1 LGTKAK
7 IAGRDGGQALV
18 ILESVRDAGAG
29 RATLLC
35 GAAIL
40 ALLGAILLLNPG
52 GRPAAG
58 ASNAASEPAATAL
71 DPDELARISVEVTPQ
86 VARRVE
92 RLRELRFEQVPHPRV
107 VDSSFLNRLGERELE
122 RSGGTAGVHVD
133 EAETRIVGLLDRSE
147 QLEDA
152 YGTTGDLA
160 AAAYD
165 TDTDRLYV
173 IGDAVAPNRALI
185 EFVIAHELNHAL
197 EDERF
202 GLPRGEGS
210 DDAALAAIALSEG
223 TATSL
228 MTDYGSEYIAPLDLL
243 EGAAGL
249 DAGTGDVPSF
259 YVDQLLWAYTGGERF
274 VAELRALGEGWKLVD
289 YALASRPPVSTE
301 QVIHPEKY
309 LRDERPLEVSVNPAA
324 LDSGGWRRVDRGT
337 LGELTT
343 AQLLGVGAPEAE
355 AAAGAAGWGGDEYGL
370 WRRGPAVR
378 DCPHPCRSD
387 LVLVLSF
394 AWDSP
399 ADVGEFASAVAAYAE
414 RGLDGTPAPNG
425 VWAIEQGAL
434 ALAAGETESA
444 LVFAPDEELAAEVA
458 AEQLA
463 R

>member
-1 LGTKAK
+1 
-7 IAGRDGGQALV
+7 
-18 ILESVRDAGAG
+18 VRDAGAG

-40 ALLGAILLLNPG
+40 ALLGAILLLAPG

-58 ASNAASEPAATAL
+58 APADPSEPAATAL

-92 RLRELRFEQVPHPRV
+92 RLRELRFEQVPRPRV
-107 VDSSFLNRLGERELE
+107 VDSSYLNRLGRRELE
-122 RSGGTAGVHVD
+122 RSGGTAGLHID
-133 EAETRIVGLLDRSE
+133 EAETRMVGLLDRSE

-165 TDTDRLYV
+165 TDADRLYV

-197 EDERF
+197 EDESF
-202 GLPRGEGS
+202 GLPRGDGS

-228 MTDYGSEYIAPLDLL
+228 MTDYGNQYIPPLDLL
-243 EGAAGL
+243 EGATGL
-249 DAGTGDVPSF
+249 DAGTGDVPAF

-274 VAELRALGEGWKLVD
+274 VAELRALGESWKLVD
-289 YALASRPPVSTE
+289 YALESRPPVSTE

-309 LRDERPLEVSVNPAA
+309 LRDERPVEVSVNTTA
-324 LDSGGWRRVDRGT
+324 LESGGWRRVDRGS

-355 AAAGAAGWGGDEYGL
+355 AAVGAAGWGGDEYGL

-387 LVLVLSF
+387 LVFVLTT
-394 AWDSP
+394 AWDTP
-399 ADVGEFASAVAAYAE
+399 ADVGEFAAAVGAYAE
-414 RGLDGTPAPNG
+414 QGLGAGTAQDG
-425 VWAIEQGAL
+425 VWRIEGGAL
-434 ALAAGETESA
+434 ALASGDNRSA
-444 LVFAPDEELAAEVA
+444 LVFAPDPDLAAEVA
-458 AEQLA
+458 AEQVSK
-463 R
+463 

>member
-1 LGTKAK
+1 
-7 IAGRDGGQALV
+7 
-18 ILESVRDAGAG
+18 VRDAGAG

-40 ALLGAILLLNPG
+40 ALLGAILILTPG
-52 GRPAAG
+52 GRPATDAP
-58 ASNAASEPAATAL
+58 AAASEPAAAL

-122 RSGGTAGVHVD
+122 RSGGTAGLHVD

-173 IGDAVAPNRALI
+173 IGDAVAPNQALI

-228 MTDYGSEYIAPLDLL
+228 MTDYGSEYIPPLDLL
-243 EGAAGL
+243 EGATGL
-249 DAGTGDVPSF
+249 DASTGDVPAF

-274 VAELRALGEGWKLVD
+274 VAELRALGESWKLVD
-289 YALASRPPVSTE
+289 YALESRPPVSTE

-309 LRDERPLEVSVNPAA
+309 LRDERPLEASVNTDA
-324 LDSGGWRRVDRGT
+324 LESGGWRRVDRGS

-387 LVLVLSF
+387 LVFVLSTV
-394 AWDSP
+394 WDAP
-399 ADVGEFASAVAAYAE
+399 GDVGEFAAAVAAYAE
-414 RGLDGTPAPNG
+414 QGLGATAAEDG
-425 VWAIEQGAL
+425 VWWIEDGAL
-434 ALAAGETESA
+434 ALASGKTESA
-444 LVFAPDEELAAEVA
+444 LVFAPEPGLAAEVA
-458 AEQLA
+458 AEQVSE
-463 R
+463 